1 MTVGF
6 NLILMQPLDFKKL
19 AYSFHNA
26 FRGVIRLLV
35 TEQNARIHATI
46 SIVVGIL
53 AFILEVSRIEVAV
66 LFMAIVLVF
75 AMEIMNTAV
84 EKTCDLI
91 DSEHNKKI
99 AVIKDGMAGAVL
111 LASVIATVVAVLI
124 FLPYIRELFA

>member
-1 MTVGF
+1 
-6 NLILMQPLDFKKL
+6 MQPFDIKKL
-19 AYSFHNA
+19 ARSFHNA
-26 FRGVIRLLV
+26 FRGVIRLLA

-53 AFILEVSRIEVAV
+53 AYILGVSRIEVTV

-84 EKTCDLI
+84 ERTCDII
-91 DSEHNKKI
+91 DSEHNVRI

-111 LASVIATVVAVLI
+111 LASVIAIVVAILI
-124 FLPYIRELFA
+124 FLPYIRELFG